1 MLTLTRRVGETI
13 YLGDD
18 TCLTVYDRLRYHV
31 LIGVLAPER
40 MQVACNAHAVRPAT
54 LPGGERFYLLTLLSG
69 DDFTVG
75 DAQVLV
81 RFRPTFLSA
90 QSMQRRQMKVCID
103 APPALHVLREE
114 IYLERLAESGRR
126 LPPAPFS
133 SWLHRANRAVSM
145 RMVA

>member
-1 MLTLTRRVGETI
+1 MLTLTRRIGESI

-31 LIGVLAPER
+31 MIGVLAPER
-40 MQVACNAHAVRPAT
+40 MAVACNAHAVRPAM

-75 DAQVLV
+75 DARVLV
-81 RFRPTFLSA
+81 RFRHTFLSA
-90 QSMQRRQMKVCID
+90 QSMQRRQMKVSVD
-103 APPALHVLREE
+103 APIALPVLREE
-114 IYLERLAESGRR
+114 VYLDRLAASGRR

-133 SWLHRANRAVSM
+133 AWLHRANRAVSV
-145 RMVA
+145 RMAA

>member
-1 MLTLTRRVGETI
+1 MLTLSRRVGESI

-40 MQVACNAHAVRPAT
+40 LEVACNAHAVRPAT

-69 DDFTVG
+69 DDFNVG
-75 DAQVLV
+75 DARVLV

-90 QSMQRRQMKVCID
+90 QSMQRRQMKVSID
-103 APPALHVLREE
+103 APGSIPVLREE
-114 IYLERLAESGRR
+114 VYLDRLAASGLR

-133 SWLHRANRAVSM
+133 AWLHRANRAVSA
-145 RMVA
+145 RMAA

>member
-1 MLTLTRRVGETI
+1 MLTLTRRVGESI

-40 MQVACNAHAVRPAT
+40 MAVACNAHAVRPAT
-54 LPGGERFYLLTLLSG
+54 LPGGERFFLLTLLSG
-69 DDFTVG
+69 DEFTVG
-75 DAQVLV
+75 GARVLV

-90 QSMQRRQMKVCID
+90 QSMQRRQMKVSVD
-103 APPALHVLREE
+103 APGSIPVLREE
-114 IYLERLAESGRR
+114 VYLDRLAASGRR

-133 SWLHRANRAVSM
+133 TWLHRANRAVSA
-145 RMVA
+145 RMAA

>member
-1 MLTLTRRVGETI
+1 MLTLTRRVGESV

-40 MQVACNAHAVRPAT
+40 MQVACNTHAVRPAT

-75 DAQVLV
+75 DARVQV

-103 APPALHVLREE
+103 APPALRVLREE
-114 IYLERLAESGRR
+114 IYLKRLADRGQR
-126 LPPAPFS
+126 LPAATFS
-133 SWLHRANRAVSM
+133 SWLHHVNRAVSV
-145 RMVA
+145 RMAA

>member
-1 MLTLTRRVGETI
+1 MLTLTRRVGESI

-31 LIGVLAPER
+31 LIGVLAPDR
-40 MQVACNAHAVRPAT
+40 MLVACNAQIVRPAA

-69 DDFTVG
+69 DEFTVG
-75 DAQVLV
+75 EARVFV

-90 QSMQRRQMKVCID
+90 QSMQRRQMKVSVD
-103 APPALHVLREE
+103 APTTLPVLREE
-114 IYLERLAESGRR
+114 VYLDRLAAGGRR

-133 SWLHRANRAVSM
+133 SWLHRANRAVSV